1 MFILLMNIG
10 LIKMEEYMEIHV
22 NRQERTVEW
31 NYDGKIVNISNE
43 HMLYAFKHG
52 KDMLMIKEKYEV
64 SGSGFSLYDITGK
77 QIFSYKYLDNTIKYK
92 ENKIIKVQGNIISVD
107 YQQVSNK
114 LIVLREENDVRI
126 IEIYEEKG
134 NFIAQINAPR
144 GYKFVSLKNDEGNI
158 MVVAQGMNDITR
170 DSFGRN
176 DWNFAIDLE
185 NYYVE
190 KKSIIQ

>member
-1 MFILLMNIG
+1 MG
-10 LIKMEEYMEIHV
+10 IHV

-31 NYDGKIVNISNE
+31 DYDGKTVNINNE

-52 KDMLMIKEKYEV
+52 KDMLMIKEKYEA
-64 SGSGFSLYDITGK
+64 SENGFSLYDVVGK
-77 QIFSYKYLDNTIKYK
+77 QIFSYKYLGNTIKCK
-92 ENKIIKVQGNIISVD
+92 ENKIIQVKGNIISVD
-107 YQQVSNK
+107 YQQVSKK
-114 LIVLREENDVRI
+114 LVVLREEKDIRTI
-126 IEIYEEKG
+126 AIYEEKG
-134 NFIAQINAPR
+134 NFIAEINAPM
-144 GYKFVSLKNDEGNI
+144 GYRFVSLKNDEGSI

-176 DWNFAIDLE
+176 DWNFSIDLK

>member
-1 MFILLMNIG
+1 MSVDVYVEKN
-10 LIKMEEYMEIHV
+10 MEIYI
-22 NRQERTVEW
+22 NRQEKTIKWDYKE
-31 NYDGKIVNISNE
+31 KTISVNNE

-52 KDMLMIKEKYEV
+52 KDMLMIKEKYED

-77 QIFSYKYLDNTIKYK
+77 QIFSYKYSDNTIKYK
-92 ENKIIKVQGNIISVD
+92 ENKIIKVQGKIISVD
-107 YQQVSNK
+107 YQQVRNK
-114 LIVLREENDVRI
+114 LIVLREEKDVRI

-134 NFIAQINAPR
+134 NFIAKINAPR

-158 MVVAQGMNDITR
+158 MVVAQGMNDITK

>member
-1 MFILLMNIG
+1 MSIG
-10 LIKMEEYMEIHV
+10 EDTYVEDYMGIHV

-31 NYDGKIVNISNE
+31 DYDGKTVNINNE

-52 KDMLMIKEKYEV
+52 KDMLMIKEKYEA
-64 SGSGFSLYDITGK
+64 SENGFSLYDVAGK
-77 QIFSYKYLDNTIKYK
+77 QIFSYKNLGNTIKCK
-92 ENKIIKVQGNIISVD
+92 ENKIIQVKGNIISVD
-107 YQQVSNK
+107 YQQVSKK
-114 LIVLREENDVRI
+114 LVVLREEKDIRTI
-126 IEIYEEKG
+126 AIYEEKG
-134 NFIAQINAPR
+134 NFIAEINAPM
-144 GYKFVSLKNDEGNI
+144 GYRFVSLKNDEGSI

-176 DWNFAIDLE
+176 DWNFSIDLK